1 MSKAIIKL
9 IKNSSESI
17 FDNHKNDNLGQ
28 ITINLIDNKDMVTI
42 QIIDN
47 GSGFLTDEKE
57 KLLEPYYTTREMG
70 TGIGLSMVKNIME
83 AHEGMINLDN
93 KISEDGSLGGAIVE
107 ISISKLLPNN
117 SEKIN
122 G

>member
-1 MSKAIIKL
+1 MSQAIINL

-28 ITINLIDNKDMVTI
+28 ITINLIDGKDMVTI

>member
-1 MSKAIIKL
+1 MIDGVDEDSDAYSINII
-9 IKNSSESI
+9 
-17 FDNHKNDNLGQ
+17 NDSL
-28 ITINLIDNKDMVTI
+28 I